1 MSDKSSMNV
10 SPIESSSMKSLEG
23 LMDRSRPPQPGK
35 PSTNPFPTFTRH
47 ELPNGIPLYI
57 VENHTQPY
65 LSLQLVLRS
74 GAAWDGKI
82 PGLAEFT
89 SSLLMSGAGERSAEE
104 LAEEIDY
111 LGAMLDAGAGRD
123 ETTVGLGCLS
133 RYLRQGLDLMAD
145 VALRP
150 LFAPDEVARERKQAI
165 ASLKQNRADASY
177 LASVQFRREVY
188 GASPY
193 GSEIDGTEE
202 SLKRIT
208 SVECLAH
215 HTAHF
220 TAGNAFFVAAGDID
234 PAELIAMLSEGFS
247 QWTGSPPVPP
257 AFPDPPENSSL
268 RIVIVD
274 RPGSVQSA
282 IRIGSSGLARRDEDY
297 IALVT
302 ANTLLGGYFNS
313 RINNNLRERNGFT
326 YGARSG
332 VEALRMPGSFGVSAS
347 VGNDVTARALEE
359 ILNELRTITSEPVGE
374 DELTMVKNY
383 IVGAQALQTET
394 PGQVASFVRTIALHD
409 LPADYYRL
417 FPDRVRSLQSDDL
430 LRVAKR
436 VMLPERMLA
445 VVAGDASAI
454 REGLEQVA
462 PVTVVDDR
470 GRELR

>member
-1 MSDKSSMNV
+1 M
-10 SPIESSSMKSLEG
+10 
-23 LMDRSRPPQPGK
+23 MDRSHPPQPGK
-35 PSTNPFPTFTRH
+35 PSNNPFPTFTRH

-57 VENHTQPY
+57 VENHAQPY
-65 LSLQLVLRS
+65 MSLQLVLRS
-74 GAAWDGKI
+74 GAAWDGAL

-123 ETTVGLGCLS
+123 ETTIGLGCLS
-133 RYLRQGLDLMAD
+133 RYLSQGLDLMAD

-150 LFAPDEVARERKQAI
+150 VFAPDEIARERKQAI

-188 GASPY
+188 GACPY
-193 GSEIDGTEE
+193 GLEIDGTEE
-202 SLKRIT
+202 SLKGIAR
-208 SVECLAH
+208 VECLDH
-215 HTAHF
+215 HTQHF
-220 TAGNAFFVAAGDID
+220 TGGNGFFVAAGDID
-234 PAELIAMLSEGFS
+234 PAELIAILSEKFG
-247 QWTGSPPVPP
+247 QWSGSPPEPT
-257 AFPDPPENSSL
+257 AFPDPPENAAL
-268 RIVIVD
+268 RIVVVD

-282 IRIGSSGLARRDEDY
+282 IRIGSPGIARRDADY

-313 RINNNLRERNGFT
+313 RINNNLRERHGFT

-332 VEALRMPGSFGVSAS
+332 VEALRMPGSFGISAS

-359 ILNELRTITSEPVGE
+359 IINELRTITSEPVGE
-374 DELTMVKNY
+374 EELSMVKNY
-383 IVGAQALQTET
+383 IIGTQALQTET
-394 PGQVASFVRTIALHD
+394 PGQVASFVRTIALHN
-409 LPADYYRL
+409 LPDDYYRL
-417 FPDRVRSLQSDDL
+417 FPERIRALDSNDL
-430 LRVAKR
+430 LRVAGR
-436 VMLPERMLA
+436 VMVPERMVA

-454 REGLEQVA
+454 REGLERVA

-470 GRELR
+470 GRELH